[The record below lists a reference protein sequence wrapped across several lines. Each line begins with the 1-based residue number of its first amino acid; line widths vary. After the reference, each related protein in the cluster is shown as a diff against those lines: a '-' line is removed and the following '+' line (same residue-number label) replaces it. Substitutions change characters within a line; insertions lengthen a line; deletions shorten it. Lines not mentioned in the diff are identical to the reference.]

1 MPNVLTVKSAP
12 TVMKQRFIRYLVTLS
27 GSYVQAVR
35 GANTGEVLNL
45 GTIASGTF
53 DPMQYWGY
61 EGPKI
66 VKLVNGPGG
75 YTAEIL
81 PGADAFHWLLKIYGT
96 TPGTELSAGAYPA
109 GISGDLDI
117 YIEAWGAEFK

>member
-1 MPNVLTVKSAP
+1 MANTLTVSSAP
-12 TVMKQRFIRYLVTLS
+12 TVMKQRFIRYLVALS

-35 GANTGEVLNL
+35 GSNVGEVLNL
-45 GTIASGTF
+45 GSIQSGTF

-66 VKLVNGPGG
+66 VKLVNGPGL
-75 YTAEIL
+75 YIAEIV
-81 PGADAFHWLLKIYGT
+81 PGADAFHWLLKVSST
-96 TPGTELSAGAYPA
+96 TPGTELAAGAYPA
-109 GISGDLDI
+109 SITGDLDV